1 MGLDG
6 TPKGPLHQILACS
19 PLTASLEEPG
29 RSSPFTVDLGL
40 QAQFGVGNG
49 GHSKVGAV
57 LFANELRVGIPS
69 GRHCECKGLE
79 AGKQVTWWKVSEEK
93 SLTEEQGFSQLPPI
107 YSLFHSPHY
116 SPIPTRKTF
125 TP

>member
-6 TPKGPLHQILACS
+6 TPKGPLPQILACS
-19 PLTASLEEPG
+19 PLTVSPEEPR

-49 GHSKVGAV
+49 GHSKAWAV

-69 GRHCECKGLE
+69 GRHCECRGLE
-79 AGKQVTWWKVSEEK
+79 A
-93 SLTEEQGFSQLPPI
+93 
-107 YSLFHSPHY
+107 
-116 SPIPTRKTF
+116 
-125 TP
+125 